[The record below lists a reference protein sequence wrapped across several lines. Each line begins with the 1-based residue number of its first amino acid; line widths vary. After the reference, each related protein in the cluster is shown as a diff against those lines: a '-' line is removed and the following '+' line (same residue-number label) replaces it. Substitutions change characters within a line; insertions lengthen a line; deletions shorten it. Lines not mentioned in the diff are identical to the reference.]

1 MVFDQGFTITRAAK
15 LLHVKRPTAKI
26 ILKRYQQSGTFF
38 NKRIPEVKKK
48 APEVGK
54 EELVVEKR

>member
-26 ILKRYQQSGTFF
+26 ILKRYQQNGTFF
-38 NKRIPEVKKK
+38 NKRMPELKKK
-48 APEVGK
+48 TQEAGRT
-54 EELVVEKR
+54 ELVVEKR